1 MNEGGNRDG
10 GDGDLFVSGCSLA
23 NQNSFQTTSRL
34 CFLHCVFMPQGQ

>member
-10 GDGDLFVSGCSLA
+10 GDGGLFVS